1 MSPLSDIYS
10 SSIYEGEVINSLP
23 YLQSDDLSAFP
34 SELTASQQTV
44 TSNTDLSF
52 TQPISIPPSLQ
63 HVGPDRRKTWILFDN
78 MSKKEFLEW
87 WFETQ
92 SGVSQSQ
99 QSKGKKLQ
107 WDGVGYHSKVWAKFD
122 QVAHYIT
129 GEPKAMCKQCG
140 RIIDHPNHSSNKTSA
155 LWRHLKADK
164 CQQYAAGAMK
174 QPTIQQSMQQQA
186 VYLYYI
192 IPFIQSFILI
202 VFQKARI
209 TSTGPDEEPFTNE
222 LWEHEII
229 TTIAVLR
236 LPFSIIEHPQMQKL
250 ICLAHRAPS
259 VPHFPSARTVRR
271 WLAGE
276 VKQQQ
281 QTVLQQLPP
290 NAKLSIALDC
300 WTSPFRQAFMQL
312 LGTFLTQSGTTV
324 RFSLVLNHSMEPTLV
339 QT

>member
-1 MSPLSDIYS
+1 MSRWRWVYEYPFLYSLYEATLTITLRMSLLSDIYS

-63 HVGPDRRKTWILFDN
+63 RVGPDRRKTWILFDN

-99 QSKGKKLQ
+99 QLKGKKLQ
-107 WDGVGYHSKVWAKFD
+107 WDSVGYHSKVWAKFD

-140 RIIDHPNHSSNKTSA
+140 RIIDHPNHSSNGTSA

-164 CQQYAAGAMK
+164 CQLWR
-174 QPTIQQSMQQQA
+174 SH
-186 VYLYYI
+186 
-192 IPFIQSFILI
+192 
-202 VFQKARI
+202 
-209 TSTGPDEEPFTNE
+209 ST
-222 LWEHEII
+222 
-229 TTIAVLR
+229 
-236 LPFSIIEHPQMQKL
+236 
-250 ICLAHRAPS
+250 
-259 VPHFPSARTVRR
+259 
-271 WLAGE
+271 
-276 VKQQQ
+276 
-281 QTVLQQLPP
+281 
-290 NAKLSIALDC
+290 
-300 WTSPFRQAFMQL
+300 
-312 LGTFLTQSGTTV
+312 
-324 RFSLVLNHSMEPTLV
+324 
-339 QT
+339 